1 MSYLN
6 KMGGTRSRSLCY
18 IALKIWNL
26 LIDNSISCSAFH
38 IAGAS
43 NIEADFYSRF
53 SNLHEFSLNSNAF
66 LSLCKIIPF
75 KLEIDLFA
83 SKENN
88 KLENYVSLA
97 IDDLF
102 SFATDAFS
110 LLWKSGSYIFP
121 PIPLISK
128 VSFQIDKR
136 RGR

>member
-1 MSYLN
+1 MQFFLSLEHFLPSIKGKSICIRSDNATAVSYLN

-88 KLENYVSLA
+88 KLEN
-97 IDDLF
+97 
-102 SFATDAFS
+102 
-110 LLWKSGSYIFP
+110 
-121 PIPLISK
+121 
-128 VSFQIDKR
+128 
-136 RGR
+136 